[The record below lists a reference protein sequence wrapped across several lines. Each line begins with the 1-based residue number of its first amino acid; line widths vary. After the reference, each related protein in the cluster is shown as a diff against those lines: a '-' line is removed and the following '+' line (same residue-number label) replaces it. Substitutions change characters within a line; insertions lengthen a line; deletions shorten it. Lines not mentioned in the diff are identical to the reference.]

1 MTTPKSNLLIQLFWD
16 VHLKLYLW
24 SAGRIGHTIRNL
36 PVLILTTRGK
46 KTGLLRPKALMYL
59 PHGKDFVVIASNL
72 GDEKHPGWWINLTA
86 KPIASVQIR
95 DSHYN
100 VHAREATGTEREQL
114 WQAIAEKSSDYEQYR
129 TWTSRRIPVVILERQ
144 PAQSNEF
151 EYPQRKD

>member
-1 MTTPKSNLLIQLFWD
+1 MQIRRNALIKLFWQL
-16 VHLKLYLW
+16 HLTIYLW
-24 SAGRIGHTIRNL
+24 SKGRIGNLIRGL
-36 PVLILTTRGK
+36 PILVLTTKGK
-46 KTGLLRPKALMYL
+46 KTGLTRKNALMYL

-86 KPIASVQIR
+86 KPTASVQIR
-95 DSHYN
+95 DSHYK

-144 PAQSNEF
+144 PAHSNED